1 MEACLSDIF
10 DLGTGPPD
18 PLRQA
23 LREAEDAIQQIQ
35 AGVPEVELAPQ
46 TAYVRRR
53 QHELAQAANLASE
66 SHGKEPRRRVRI
78 YREE

>member
-10 DLGTGPPD
+10 SRETGPSG

-35 AGVPEVELAPQ
+35 AGVPGVELGPQ
-46 TAYVRRR
+46 NAYVRRR
-53 QHELAQAANLASE
+53 QHELAQAANLTSE
-66 SHGKEPRRRVRI
+66 SRGKEPRRRVRI